1 MKNGIIALSLL
12 LAFNLSAQGDLS
24 PKDAQGRKHGEW
36 RKLYDTKKIR
46 YTGTFEHGIPVDTF
60 RYNFPNGQISALN
73 VFRGKTGN
81 CYSFQYGDGKKLA
94 AEGLFKQQQKDSVW
108 TYYNAEGQVI
118 GRETYK
124 NGVKDGPVINYFSN
138 GKIAESVNY
147 VKDQKQG
154 EWRQFYESGAPMA
167 KGTYV
172 DGSLH
177 GEASYYYSSGKLR
190 LRGSY
195 IHGLMD
201 GPWYYFDS
209 NLKITKKEIWRR
221 GRQIENKKEEK
232 KD

>member
-46 YTGTFEHGIPVDTF
+46 YTGTLEHGIPVDTF

-124 NGVKDGPVINYFSN
+124 NGVKHGPAQTYRLDGRVDKKVMYRNDKLSN
-138 GKIAESVNY
+138 
-147 VKDQKQG
+147 
-154 EWRQFYESGAPMA
+154 
-167 KGTYV
+167 
-172 DGSLH
+172 
-177 GEASYYYSSGKLR
+177 
-190 LRGSY
+190 
-195 IHGLMD
+195 
-201 GPWYYFDS
+201 
-209 NLKITKKEIWRR
+209 
-221 GRQIENKKEEK
+221 
-232 KD
+232 